1 MTGTASIHASS
12 IIFDAHC
19 DTLLDVVAGKRNLT
33 DRSPDGQVDLPRLL
47 EAGVSAQVFAIFV
60 EDEWLWRA
68 TVQAMRMIDAFY
80 RDCEASQGRLVVAT
94 RASDIERAKTE
105 GVVAGILSLEG
116 AEPLDGELAV
126 LRLFYQLGVRAVG
139 LTWNRRNQVGDGIAE
154 RRTGG
159 GLTEFGVRLVQ
170 EMNRLGMLIDVAHLS
185 PRGVADVLEISQ
197 APVIASHANA
207 YALCPHPRNLT
218 DEQLCAI
225 AARGGVV
232 GVTFYRGF
240 IASEAGAATVDRLVE
255 HIDHL
260 VSVMGID
267 HVGLGS
273 DFDGFLGE
281 PAPEGLEDVTRLP
294 DLTARLLDR
303 GYRFESVQ
311 KILGG
316 NFLHIFREVVG

>member
-1 MTGTASIHASS
+1 MTGMASIHSGS
-12 IIFDAHC
+12 IVVDAHC
-19 DTLLDVVAGKRNLT
+19 DTLLEVVAGKRNLV
-33 DRSPDGQVDLPRLL
+33 DRSPDGHVDLPRLL
-47 EAGVSAQVFAIFV
+47 EAGVTAQFFAIFV

-68 TVQAMRMIDAFY
+68 TVQAMRMIDAFH
-80 RDCEASQGRLVVAT
+80 RACEASQGRLVCAT
-94 RASDIERAKTE
+94 RAWDVERAKAE
-105 GVVAGILSLEG
+105 GVLAGILSLEG
-116 AEPLDGELAV
+116 SEPLDGDLGV
-126 LRLFYQLGVRAVG
+126 LRLFYQLGIRAVG
-139 LTWNRRNQVGDGIAE
+139 LTWNRRNQAGDGIAE

-170 EMNRLGMLIDVAHLS
+170 EMNRLGMLIDVAHLA

-197 APVIASHANA
+197 TPVIASHANA
-207 YALCPHPRNLT
+207 HALCPHPRNLT

-240 IASEAGAATVDRLVE
+240 IAPDAQAATVERLVE

-294 DLTARLLDR
+294 DLTARLLER
-303 GYRFESVQ
+303 GYRVESVQ

-316 NFLHIFREVVG
+316 NFLRILREVVG